1 MQRILR
7 AALSGSVF
15 VSLVSCGGADA
26 PEPAESSPQT
36 QGQVLAAASAKR
48 ATAGTDKARGATVAG
63 RRAGKTYIVQ
73 LSEPAVAAY
82 AGGIR
87 GFAAT
92 RPERGSKLDTKA
104 PAVAG
109 YRAYLQSRHE
119 AVLGSVGA
127 ARKVYSYAYTFNGFA
142 AELSEAQAQKLAG
155 TPGVLA
161 VVEDELRKPDTA
173 STPQFLGLSGR
184 DGFWRETGARG
195 ENVIIGMVDSGIW
208 PELKSFSDRRPP
220 GLLDEAIERQGEV
233 SGDRHGGWPDGDSA
247 YRPIRGWGGTCV
259 TGEQFTAA
267 NCNNKLIG
275 ARYYNADFGGD
286 AAVKAS
292 FPYEYISPRDADGH
306 GTHTAATAGGNANVA
321 VTGPAAAYG
330 KVSGMAPRA
339 RIAVYKVCW
348 GRTEANAG
356 CFPSDSVAAIDQAV
370 EDGVDVINFSISGTT
385 GNFLDPVEQAFM
397 RAADACVFVAA
408 SAGNSGP
415 AASTVAHPSPWVTTV
430 AAGTHNRTL
439 VGSVTLG
446 NGTVLGGASAAAAA
460 LPSTPLI
467 NAADAGLAGAN
478 ATAVRLCFAAEDNG
492 GVAVLDPA
500 KVQGKIVICDR
511 GSNAR
516 VNKSLAVAEA
526 GGVGMVLVNTSTN
539 TLNADFHSVPT
550 VHLQVAEGS
559 TAKAYAAAAGGT
571 GAISKATLD
580 LTAPAPFTASF
591 SSRGPTRAAD
601 GNLLKPDVM
610 APGQDILAGV
620 SPPGNGGREFDLLSG
635 TSMSSPHIAGI
646 AALLKELHPRWSPMA
661 IKSALMTSA
670 GDVLDGPNTSPAVIF
685 SQGAGHVQPNSAAD
699 PGLVFDSDIED
710 WLGFLCGTQVPASL
724 CTSNGIAVLDPSD
737 MNTASIAISSLPGA
751 QTVTRRVTNVSHGFA
766 TYTAAVSGM
775 EGFNVVM
782 KPRTMTLAPGQTR
795 SFKLTFTRTTA
806 ALNTYAGGQL
816 TLTGGTLLHGF
827 RQYKVRVPLVARPV
841 ALVAPPQAAG
851 SYAVK
856 FGYSGPFQASLR
868 GLAAASA
875 QSGNVATDGVV
886 MHSVTVPA
894 GTTYARFALF
904 DANVAPASDLDL
916 VVLGPAGNVVGS
928 SSGGTSQ
935 EEVNLTNPP
944 AGTYTVVVQG
954 FSVPGASGANYTL
967 FSWALGGGA
976 AGNVALSAPTAAVLG
991 TSATIGLSFTGL
1003 QAGTKYLGVV
1013 NYSNGTESL
1022 GAPTFLRV
1030 DP

>member
-15 VSLVSCGGADA
+15 VSLVSCGGSDA
-26 PEPAESSPQT
+26 PDPAESSQPSQM
-36 QGQVLAAASAKR
+36 QAAASAKLTTR
-48 ATAGTDKARGATVAG
+48 ATSSTKKARSAAVAG
-63 RRAGKTYIVQ
+63 RAGKTYIVQ

-87 GFAAT
+87 GYVAT
-92 RPERGSKLDTKA
+92 RPERGSKLDAKA

-142 AELSEAQAQKLAG
+142 AELSEAQAQKLAT

-173 STPQFLGLSGR
+173 TTPQFLGLSGR
-184 DGFWRETGARG
+184 DGFWSETGARG

-208 PELKSFSDRRPP
+208 PELKSFSDHRHP
-220 GLLDEAIERQGEV
+220 GLDEAFDKQG
-233 SGDRHGGWPDGDSA
+233 GWHGGWPGGEGA

-259 TGEQFTAA
+259 TGEEFTAA
-267 NCNNKLIG
+267 NCNHKLIG
-275 ARYYNADFGGD
+275 ARYYNSGFGGD
-286 AAVKAS
+286 AEVKAN
-292 FPYEYISPRDADGH
+292 FPYEYLSPRDADGH
-306 GTHTAATAGGNANVA
+306 GTHTASTAGGNANVT

-397 RAADACVFVAA
+397 RAADAGVFVAA

-415 AASTVAHPSPWVTTV
+415 TASSVAHPSPWITTV

-439 VGSVTLG
+439 VGAVTLG
-446 NGTVLGGASAAAAA
+446 NGTALSGASAAAAA
-460 LPSTPLI
+460 LPATPMV
-467 NAADAGLAGAN
+467 NAADVGLAGAD
-478 ATAVRLCFAAEDNG
+478 ATAVRLCFAAVDNA
-492 GVAVLDPA
+492 GVAVLDPV
-500 KVQGKIVICDR
+500 KVRGKIVVCDR
-511 GSNAR
+511 GSNDR
-516 VNKSLAVAEA
+516 VHKSLAVAEA

-559 TAKAYAAAAGGT
+559 MAKAYAAVAGGT
-571 GAISKATLD
+571 GALSKATLD
-580 LTAPAPFTASF
+580 LNAPAPFTASF
-591 SSRGPTRAAD
+591 SSRGPTLAAS

-620 SPPGNGGREFDLLSG
+620 SPPGNSGREFDLLSG

-646 AALLKELHPRWSPMA
+646 AALLKEAHPRWSPMA

-670 GDVLDGPNTSPAVIF
+670 SDVLDGPNTAPAVIF

-724 CTSNGIAVLDPSD
+724 CTSNGITVLDPSD
-737 MNTASIAISSLPGA
+737 MNTASIAIGSLPGA

-766 TYTAAVSGM
+766 TYTAAVSGLA
-775 EGFNVVM
+775 GFDVVV

-806 ALNTYAGGQL
+806 ALNSYAGGQL
-816 TLTGGTLLHGF
+816 TLTGGTPLRGF
-827 RQYKVRVPLVARPV
+827 RQYRVRVPLVARPV
-841 ALVAPPQAAG
+841 AFMAPALVAG
-851 SYAVK
+851 SYTVK
-856 FGYSGPFQASLR
+856 FGYSGPFRASVR
-868 GLAAASA
+868 GLAAATA
-875 QSGNVATDGVV
+875 QAGNVVTDGVV
-886 MHSVTVPA
+886 MRSVPIPA
-894 GTTYARFALF
+894 GTTYARFSLF
-904 DANVAPASDLDL
+904 DANVTPASDLDL
-916 VVLGPAGNVVGS
+916 AVLDPAGNLVAT
-928 SSGGTSQ
+928 SGGGTAE
-935 EEVNLTNPP
+935 EEVNLVNPA
-944 AGTYTVVVQG
+944 AGTYTVVVEG
-954 FSVPGASGANYTL
+954 FSVPGASGANFTL
-967 FSWALGGGA
+967 FSWALGSGP
-976 AGNVALSAPTAAVLG
+976 AGNVVLTAPAAAVLG
-991 TSATIGLSFTGL
+991 GSATIGLSFTRL
-1003 QAGTKYLGVV
+1003 QAGTKYLGAVDHG
-1013 NYSNGTESL
+1013 NGTEALS
-1022 GAPTFLRV
+1022 GPTFIRV